1 MIKTSQEVR
10 ELLLDAYP
18 ALTLD
23 RLDLEDRKWRFPTY
37 DELET
42 ALKINSVTHLEFI
55 LVIQE
60 CEEFSLHLMSRMRLW
75 EARKAMEQN
84 VDKPVNWAFGMCRG
98 DKHGLLGVTV
108 HKVNICCTQS
118 GVVTIE
124 PQTNKISDANP
135 AKYDVWDITM

>member
-10 ELLLDAYP
+10 ELLLDVYP

-23 RLDLEDRKWRFPTY
+23 RLDLEDRKWRFPTR

-55 LVIQE
+55 PVIQE
-60 CEEFSLHLMSRMRLW
+60 CEEFSLHLMSRVRLW
-75 EARKAMEQN
+75 EARKALEQN
-84 VDKPVNWAFGMCRG
+84 VTEYINWAFGMCRG
-98 DKHGLLGVTV
+98 DKYGLGGVTV

-118 GVVTIE
+118 RVVTIE
-124 PQTNKISDANP
+124 PQTNKIKGADP